1 MPSKSRFRMRHG
13 GHRST
18 NFSGGMVLGVAALAV
33 FLSGPGQTYGVSVF
47 IDPIIE
53 ETGWSRSV
61 LASMYSLATLLS
73 AAGILVVGR
82 TIDRVGNR
90 RIMAIATIAFAAG
103 LVVASF
109 AASPLMLVVAFTL
122 MRTFGSASLP
132 LAARTLI
139 PNWFLRRRG
148 RAFSMIGVS
157 GALSLALFP
166 PFAERLIDTFGW
178 RSAWRIEAVALVVL
192 LLPVILFIVRD
203 RPEDIGQYPDGIPPD
218 PDPVPVGGSQYE
230 NLYDWTLRQAMGT
243 RTFWLLLFAGIVP
256 SLVVTGLAFNQV
268 SIFTSKGLAASLAAT
283 TFTIESA
290 VALPTTL
297 TSGWLS
303 DRFPTRY
310 VLATSQACLGGAMI
324 LLLFADSVAIALL
337 YAAVRGASSGLWNVA
352 ADVLWPNYFGRRNL
366 GSIRSATFAAGV
378 FGASIGPLP
387 LGIAYDA
394 FGSYNGAIALLLILP
409 VLGIAAVI
417 MARPPENPPIEPVGV
432 ATTV

>member
-1 MPSKSRFRMRHG
+1 
-13 GHRST
+13 
-18 NFSGGMVLGVAALAV
+18 V

-82 TIDRVGNR
+82 TIDRAGNR
-90 RIMAIATIAFAAG
+90 RIMAIATVAFATG
-103 LVVASF
+103 LLIASF
-109 AASPLMLVVAFTL
+109 ATSLIMLVVAFTL

-132 LAARTLI
+132 LSARTLI
-139 PNWFLRRRG
+139 PNWYVRRRG
-148 RAFSMIGVS
+148 RAFSLVGV
-157 GALSLALFP
+157 AAAMSLALFP
-166 PFAERLIDTFGW
+166 PFGEQLIDAVGW
-178 RSAWRIEAVALVVL
+178 RSAWRIEAFALVVL
-192 LLPVILFIVRD
+192 LLPLIFFIIRD
-203 RPEDIGQYPDGIPPD
+203 RPEDVGQYPDGID
-218 PDPVPVGGSQYE
+218 PRRDPMPASGSQYE
-230 NLYDWTLRQAMGT
+230 NVYDWTLRQAMSS
-243 RTFWLLLFAGIVP
+243 RSFWLLLFAGIVP

-268 SIFTSKGLAASLAAT
+268 SIFTSKGLAASLAAA

-310 VLATSQACLGGAMI
+310 VLAGSQACLGAAMI
-324 LLLFADSVAIALL
+324 FLLFADSAAIALA
-337 YAAVRGASSGLWNVA
+337 YAAIRGASSGLWNVA
-352 ADVLWPNYFGRRNL
+352 ADVLWPQYFGRRNL

-394 FGSYNGAIALLLILP
+394 FGSYNGAIAAMLVLP
-409 VLGIAAVI
+409 VLGFTAVLL
-417 MARPPENPPIEPVGV
+417 ARPPANPLHVDREEALSV
-432 ATTV
+432 